1 MVMYRWPIRAGVVL
15 LLAVIVAFGIG
26 TAVPAQET
34 PSNTATTAVRL
45 LSPYVG
51 IAVEPGDSASFTLD
65 VVGPEEDEVRLS
77 VEDVPDGWTA
87 KIRGGGLA
95 VDRVMIGDSL
105 THNLKLEID
114 VPPTAAEGSYRL
126 AVAAEGESS
135 GDRLDFDIT
144 VAQAVGGG
152 VTLDTEFPALRGPS
166 DVTFTFNLDLKN
178 DTGDDIQF
186 GLETEGPDGW
196 QIEAKPSGQSRASTV
211 TVTAGS
217 SERITVEADPPDFTP
232 AGTYPVVVQ
241 ASGGGETAT
250 MELAVQVTG
259 NFGMTLATPDERL
272 NVDVQAG
279 KATELPLVIRND
291 GTAPLLGVTLSA
303 TPPRGWD
310 VTFSPDGIDDI
321 EPGATADV
329 VATITPADDAIAGDY
344 RLTLRAQVPETSDS
358 IEIRATVKTS
368 ALWGLVGVGIILI
381 ALAAVALVFRRFG
394 RR

>member
-196 QIEAKPSGQSRASTV
+196 QIEAKPSGQSRAPHRR
-211 TVTAGS
+211 
-217 SERITVEADPPDFTP
+217 E
-232 AGTYPVVVQ
+232 
-241 ASGGGETAT
+241 GG
-250 MELAVQVTG
+250 M
-259 NFGMTLATPDERL
+259 
-272 NVDVQAG
+272 
-279 KATELPLVIRND
+279 
-291 GTAPLLGVTLSA
+291 
-303 TPPRGWD
+303 
-310 VTFSPDGIDDI
+310 
-321 EPGATADV
+321 
-329 VATITPADDAIAGDY
+329 
-344 RLTLRAQVPETSDS
+344 
-358 IEIRATVKTS
+358 
-368 ALWGLVGVGIILI
+368 
-381 ALAAVALVFRRFG
+381 
-394 RR
+394 